1 MALAVIIT
9 LWKPGS
15 LPNLLFRMSSFEGNG
30 QKDHALSFRSHTFKR
45 FRISIFP
52 YFVANILF
60 TTNRT
65 PQPYLSTVTI
75 GKCKHILSVVTSAV
89 QGWEIHRP
97 DLCNVSSLKAVGQR
111 SNVGLA
117 DIPQSKMCDV
127 IYPMF
132 TRIHKHEGTLE
143 KRSQLLPII
152 HSALT
157 HLGDAQR

>member
-1 MALAVIIT
+1 MDRKIT
-9 LWKPGS
+9 HCLSG
-15 LPNLLFRMSSFEGNG
+15 RIRSSVLG
-30 QKDHALSFRSHTFKR
+30 
-45 FRISIFP
+45 FP

-65 PQPYLSTVTI
+65 PQRYLSTVTI
-75 GKCKHILSVVTSAV
+75 GKCKHILSAVTSAV

-97 DLCNVSSLKAVGQR
+97 DLCNNVSSLKAVGQR